1 MQIIPQLLD
10 AGKEVGDRLRQ
21 PLGITVKRGV
31 IEAHRPQVG
40 KLRGAFPR
48 AGDDGGS
55 HLPLHHLQEGAR
67 LNQSNLAVILKH
79 DLIAGMAFQLGEDM
93 DCLLYTSRCV

>member
-1 MQIIPQLLD
+1 MS
-10 AGKEVGDRLRQ
+10 
-21 PLGITVKRGV
+21 
-31 IEAHRPQVG
+31 

-55 HLPLHHLQEGAR
+55 HLPLHHLQKGAR

-93 DCLLYTSRCV
+93 KASEEIDRLRHLPDRRGEESQG